1 MAAAKLSV
9 IIPTLNEQEAL
20 PRTLEDLGNIAG
32 IEVIISDGGSTD
44 NTVDV
49 CRGVAKVISS
59 VPGRGRQLNAGAAEA
74 SGDILLFLHADTIL
88 SENWNDKILSALSNK
103 EVVGGAFSLSID
115 SDRLSHKI
123 ISSAANIRS
132 KITGVPY
139 GDQGIFARRSI
150 FEKIGGFKEIPI
162 MEDVDLMRR
171 LKKVGRVVLL
181 RDKVKTSARR
191 WEKEGVVYTTIRNW
205 LLICLYYMGVPPD
218 RLYRLYKA
226 VR

>member
-9 IIPTLNEQEAL
+9 IIPTLNEQEVL
-20 PRTLEDLGNIAG
+20 YRTLEDLGNIAG
-32 IEVIISDGGSTD
+32 IEVIISDSGSTD
-44 NTVDV
+44 NTVDL
-49 CRGVAKVISS
+49 CRGLAKVISS
-59 VPGRGRQLNAGAAEA
+59 VPGRGHQLNAGAAEA

-88 SENWNDKILSALSNK
+88 SENWNYKILSALSNK

-139 GDQGIFARRSI
+139 GDQGIFVRRSL

-205 LLICLYYMGVPPD
+205 LLISLYYMGVPPE
-218 RLYRLYKA
+218 RLYRLYKT